1 VMRRR
6 EFMTLLGGAAS
17 WPGVA
22 RAQQA
27 ERMRHVG
34 VPMNLTADAPD
45 AQAQMAAFVQGLQGA
60 GWEVG
65 RNLRIESRWGG
76 GDLAL
81 LRKNAADWVALNPD
95 VILAGS
101 GPTTP
106 IMIEDPSAAAGQW
119 AVIQAFSRA
128 ARVELTPIVVRSAA
142 DVERGLANFART
154 PNDGLIVT
162 VNSAALIYREMI
174 VATASQRRLPAVYP
188 YRSFVEVG
196 GAGLLWCRLG
206 RSVPARCR
214 LRQSHTAR

>member
-1 VMRRR
+1 MRRR

-34 VPMNLTADAPD
+34 VLMNLTADAPD

-81 LRKNAADWVALNPD
+81 LRKNAADLIALNPD

-106 IMIEDPSAAAGQW
+106 ILIEATRT
-119 AVIQAFSRA
+119 V
-128 ARVELTPIVVRSAA
+128 PIVFAQSIDPVGS
-142 DVERGLANFART
+142 GSISSLARPGGNATGFF
-154 PNDGLIVT
+154 
-162 VNSAALIYREMI
+162 NSNTTWPENGWNCSR
-174 VATASQRRLPAVYP
+174 
-188 YRSFVEVG
+188 
-196 GAGLLWCRLG
+196 
-206 RSVPARCR
+206 R
-214 LRQSHTAR
+214 LRQASSAQRCFAMPPNRPGSASSA